1 MRKKYLSA
9 LLFGALLV
17 TSAGTFTS
25 CKDYDDDINNLQEQ
39 IDKLATK
46 EDMEAKLSQMQSAID
61 AAKTTAEEALAKAE
75 AAGDS
80 EEVNDLKERVAAL
93 EEAMAKV
100 EELKT
105 EIKTMVDEQLAEF
118 RVEMQEFMKEV
129 EELTGYSLGMVT
141 EISFVAKEDDK
152 TNVAEYNPNLKVN
165 YARVGYITVP
175 EDLAINGIVKF
186 TSYTFGK
193 GMTGEFTINSGD
205 VNTVADYMLVNV
217 APVDAAIS
225 ADMLSLINGKGENLN
240 EYLDLTVSSWSRNII
255 TRAGETTG
263 LRKVGVQLKNTVDFE
278 AFDKLVLPDGAHH
291 ASTSNNCEHGYIAY
305 SLAVTD
311 AEKSR
316 TVTSPFEVTLH
327 VTKEDQAK
335 GINNKATT
343 INSSAASSSDSKY
356 IENWANGEDKTEEE
370 NCFPVALNDAFTID
384 VKSSA
389 EGGRVMA
396 SYVEVDYNNS
406 SLSATDKAALKGL
419 SFNGVNTVVKGE
431 TLKHSITIDGIAGI
445 AVPLKLVTIDYTGNV
460 ESFIIWVKAG
470 AAVEVS
476 AAYTITPKA
485 HVSDAKNFSI
495 DNQNQMQAFT
505 IPANAK
511 QYTVEFTVGETA
523 HEGEADHQPVVFKT
537 GYTDISYTAEG
548 EDIKYTQ
555 MKATRK
561 VGTTDSGSE
570 AAFLKLYKSDKQ
582 SAPTK
587 NSEVAYAEFT
597 GALNLQMMREDK
609 AYEGIVK
616 FYDATG
622 TYLGANSIKVTK
634 VLPTTV
640 PSDFSEKTNG
650 INNGVMTVYPTPVS
664 GDGQYLLKQAF
675 NNWEPNFKLAID
687 GVTNIGTPTGIYDK
701 GQDTGDNSTAMI
713 KDIDPAIIHNLKS
726 YPAVVSYNYGAI
738 KYIPEGHGTEAPKD
752 YEVTWGTNFNMQ
764 FNCWVVDCKYNWA
777 KTPEVYYRETNIIDG
792 IIKNDKGEVT
802 AFENAIK
809 ATDPYG
815 AKVDPFDAGD
825 KDWTTWANTFNYNG
839 SQNVEIILITT
850 NNGKEVENEYF
861 TAKFVTVD
869 MNGKE
874 ANTGDLKNAMM
885 LEPTGVQV
893 KPSADVETKVIL
905 RIKDKLTNH
914 THDVPALTFTMKI
927 NRD

>member
-17 TSAGTFTS
+17 ASAGTFTS

-46 EDMEAKLSQMQSAID
+46 EDMEAKLSQMQTAID
-61 AAKTTAEEALAKAE
+61 AAKKTAEDALAKAE

-80 EEVNDLKERVAAL
+80 EEINDLKERVAAL

-100 EELKT
+100 ETLKA
-105 EIKTMVDEQLAEF
+105 EIKTMVDEEIADF
-118 RVEMQEFMKEV
+118 RVEMQDFMKEV

-141 EISFVAKEDDK
+141 EVSFVADN
-152 TNVAEYNPNLKVN
+152 NVGDPDLDVN
-165 YARVGYITVP
+165 YARVDKIVVP
-175 EDLAINGIVKF
+175 EDLAINGIKEF

-193 GMTGEFTINSGD
+193 GYTGAFDIAKGD

-217 APVDAAIS
+217 APVDAAVS
-225 ADMLSLINGKGENLN
+225 ADMLSLVNGKGQNLN
-240 EYLDLTVSSWSRNII
+240 EYLDLSIASWADDI
-255 TRAGETTG
+255 TISRAGENTG
-263 LRKVGVQLKNTVDFE
+263 LRKVGVQLKNTVDFD
-278 AFDKLVLPDGAHH
+278 AFDKLVIDGSDAHH
-291 ASTSNNCEHGYIAY
+291 DASGVCNDKHNYYAY
-305 SLAVTD
+305 ALAVTD

-316 TVTSPFEVTLH
+316 TVTSPFKVTLH
-327 VTKEDQAK
+327 VVEEKEAL
-335 GINNKATT
+335 GIAEKTE
-343 INSSAASSSDSKY
+343 INSSAASASDSKK
-356 IENWANGEDKTEEE
+356 IADWNKGKDNTGDEE
-370 NCFPVALNDAFTID
+370 CFPVALNEAFTID
-384 VKSSA
+384 VKSSLTNLTDPDDKNRY
-389 EGGRVMA
+389 GRVMA
-396 SYVEVDYNNS
+396 SYVEVDYNHKD
-406 SLSATDKAALKGL
+406 LSATDKAALKGL
-419 SFNGVNTVVKGE
+419 SFDGVNTVLKGE

-445 AVPLKLVTIDYTGNV
+445 AVPLKLVTIDYTGKV
-460 ESFIIWVKAG
+460 QAFEVWVKAG

-476 AAYTITPKA
+476 AAYTITPKE
-485 HVSDAKNFSI
+485 HVSDAENFSI
-495 DNQNQMQAFT
+495 DNQDQMQAFT
-505 IPANAK
+505 IPAGATK
-511 QYTVEFTVGETA
+511 YSVEFTVGETA
-523 HEGEADHQPVVFKT
+523 HAGHIDHKPVVFST
-537 GYTDISYTAEG
+537 STSYPTIDFAEL
-548 EDIKYTQ
+548 
-555 MKATRK
+555 KATRNG
-561 VGTTDSGSE
+561 VDGQS
-570 AAFLKLYKSDKQ
+570 FLKLYKADKKTSATKTSD
-582 SAPTK
+582 
-587 NSEVAYAEFT
+587 VAYAEFT

-616 FYDATG
+616 FYDNTG

-650 INNGVMTVYPTPVS
+650 INNGVMTVYPTPNKES
-664 GDGQYLLKQAF
+664 DAKGEYLLAQAF
-675 NNWEPNFKLAID
+675 NNWEKNYELSIA
-687 GVTNIGTPTGIYDK
+687 GVTDK
-701 GQDTGDNSTAMI
+701 DLGAYVAGNDKKGDESTAAI
-713 KDIDPAIIHNLKS
+713 NNIDPTIIHNLKS
-726 YPAVVSYNYGAI
+726 YPAVVKYNYGAI
-738 KYIPEGHGTEAPKD
+738 KYIPEGHGTEAPENYK
-752 YEVTWGTNFNMQ
+752 VTWGTNFNMQ

-802 AFENAIK
+802 AFENVIK

-825 KDWTTWANTFNYNG
+825 KDWTTWADALNVNTAE
-839 SQNVEIILITT
+839 QNDNADVEIILVTAS
-850 NNGKEVENEYF
+850 NGRENEYF

-869 MNGKE
+869 KNGKE